1 MRNSDMEH
9 DVPPDRGR
17 FEGRYLAF
25 LETVAHI
32 RPRLHRYCARMTG
45 SPFDGE
51 DVVQDALFDA
61 YRKLDQYDESRPLAP
76 WLFRIAHHRAIDHL
90 RRRGVRE
97 AAELGAARSEIVDA
111 EQPVSDEVRQA
122 LERLVGH
129 LPPMERACVLLK
141 DIFDHSLEET
151 ADLVDTSVGGVK
163 AALHRGRRKLES
175 LAGQPAMSRPV
186 AASSLRLA
194 QRYADG
200 FNRRAWDELR
210 GLIRADAR
218 IQVADRYSGRVGES
232 PYFQRYAE
240 MPHPLRASAEVVAGQ
255 VVVVIRQ
262 EREGG
267 WVPRSIVR
275 LTTDERGAVSF
286 IADYFHCDWLADA
299 VAAPGDISF
308 SHRSP

>member
-1 MRNSDMEH
+1 MDPE
-9 DVPPDRGR
+9 VPPDRGR
-17 FEGRYLAF
+17 FESRYLAF

-45 SPFDGE
+45 SAFDGE

-61 YRKLDQYDESRPLAP
+61 YRKLDSYDESGPLAP

-97 AAELGAARSEIVDA
+97 AAEFGAASSGTVEA
-111 EQPVSDEVRQA
+111 ELPVSDDVRQA

-141 DIFDHSLEET
+141 DVFEYSLEET
-151 ADLVDTSVGGVK
+151 ADLVDSSVGGVK
-163 AALHRGRRKLES
+163 AALHRGRRKLER
-175 LAGQPAMSRPV
+175 LAGQPAAPTTV
-186 AASSLRLA
+186 ATSSLQLA

-218 IQVADRYSGRVGES
+218 IHVADRYSGRVRES

-240 MPHPLRASAEVVAGQ
+240 MPQPLRASAEIVGGD

-262 EREGG
+262 ERGST

-275 LTTDERGAVSF
+275 LTTDERGDVSF
-286 IADYFHCDWLADA
+286 IADYFHCAWLSDA
-299 VAAPGDISF
+299 VAA
-308 SHRSP
+308 

>member
-1 MRNSDMEH
+1 MRNSDMDT
-9 DVPPDRGR
+9 DVPSDRGR
-17 FEGRYLAF
+17 FEARYLAF

-61 YRKLDQYDESRPLAP
+61 YRKLDSYDESRPLAP

-97 AAELGAARSEIVDA
+97 AAELAAAPSETVDA

-122 LERLVGH
+122 LERLVGD

-141 DIFDHSLEET
+141 DVFEYSLEET
-151 ADLVDTSVGGVK
+151 ADLVDSSVGGVK
-163 AALHRGRRKLES
+163 AALHRGRRKLEA
-175 LAGQPAMSRPV
+175 LASQPAEPKPV
-186 AASSLRLA
+186 ATSSLHLA

-218 IQVADRYSGRVGES
+218 IRVADRYAGRVGES
-232 PYFQRYAE
+232 PYFQRYAD
-240 MPHPLRASAEVVAGQ
+240 MPHPLRANAEIVGGE
-255 VVVVIRQ
+255 VVVVIREQ
-262 EREGG
+262 RGSM

-275 LTTDERGAVSF
+275 LTSDERGAVSF

-299 VAAPGDISF
+299 VAA
-308 SHRSP
+308 

>member
-1 MRNSDMEH
+1 MRNSDMEPE
-9 DVPPDRGR
+9 VPPDRGR
-17 FEGRYLAF
+17 FEARYLAF

-45 SPFDGE
+45 SAFDGE

-61 YRKLDQYDESRPLAP
+61 YRKLDTYDDSRPLAP

-97 AAELGAARSEIVDA
+97 AAEARAASSETIEA
-111 EQPVSDEVRQA
+111 ETPVSDEVRQA
-122 LERLVGH
+122 LERLVGY

-141 DIFDHSLEET
+141 DVFEYSLEET
-151 ADLVDTSVGGVK
+151 ADLVDSSVGGVK
-163 AALHRGRRKLES
+163 AALHRGRRKLEGM
-175 LAGQPAMSRPV
+175 ADQPAAPTPV
-186 AASSLRLA
+186 ATSSLQLA

-218 IQVADRYSGRVGES
+218 IHVADRYSGRVGES

-240 MPHPLRASAEVVAGQ
+240 IPQPLRASAEIVGGD
-255 VVVVIRQ
+255 VVVVIRE
-262 EREGG
+262 ERGG
-267 WVPRSIVR
+267 AWVPRSMVR

-286 IADYFHCDWLADA
+286 IADYFHCAWLSDA
-299 VAAPGDISF
+299 VAA
-308 SHRSP
+308 